1 MTEFLELVKEAPNF
15 NAMERDELVMYAYAM
30 FAAGAKADSEN
41 VKLRELLAKAGE
53 LIVIAGWPDVEC
65 DEMASTVMYDIRE
78 LGVEP

>member
-41 VKLRELLAKAGE
+41 VKLRELLAKE
-53 LIVIAGWPDVEC
+53 
-65 DEMASTVMYDIRE
+65 DITFYHDLALAAQKAMEADAEKAMRVFMMKE
-78 LGVEP
+78 